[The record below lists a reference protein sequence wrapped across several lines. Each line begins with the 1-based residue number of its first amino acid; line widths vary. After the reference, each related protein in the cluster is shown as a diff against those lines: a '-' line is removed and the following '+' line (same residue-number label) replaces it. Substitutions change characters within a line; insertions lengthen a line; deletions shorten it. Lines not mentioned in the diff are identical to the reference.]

1 MVNNQGPRS
10 ADDGGPLADDRKESF
25 KILFIGDIVAR
36 IGCDATKKV
45 LPQIK
50 KEYEIDFTIAN
61 GEHLSDRVGVKIE
74 NVEEMHKAGIDFFT
88 TGNHVWRKKQ
98 FAEHLEKIQM
108 PVIRPANY
116 PAGAPGEGYRIVDTP
131 KGRLLIINVLGK
143 ENINANLTSPFEK
156 VDQILAEAKGYK
168 YSFVDFHAEMS
179 SEKVA
184 LGRYLD
190 GRVSAVVGTHI
201 HVPTADARVLKGGT
215 AVVTDVGFV
224 GPRESILGVKEEII
238 FDVFLTG
245 LPQTFEVAEGTC
257 VFNSV
262 MIDLDDSGKARS
274 IERVDRIIEM

>member
-1 MVNNQGPRS
+1 M
-10 ADDGGPLADDRKESF
+10 

-50 KEYEIDFTIAN
+50 QEEEIDFTIAN
-61 GEHLSDRVGVKIE
+61 GEHLSDRVGLNRE
-74 NVEEMHKAGIDFFT
+74 SVEEMYQAGIDFFT

-98 FAEHLEKIQM
+98 FAQHLENNVL

-116 PAGAPGEGYRIVDTP
+116 PAGAPGEGYRVVDTP
-131 KGRLLIINVLGK
+131 KGKLLIINILGK
-143 ENINANLTSPFEK
+143 ENINANLMSPFEK
-156 VDQILAEAKGYK
+156 ADQILVEAKDYQ

-201 HVPTADARVLKGGT
+201 HVPTADARVLQKGT

-224 GPRESILGVKEEII
+224 GPRESILGVKDEII
-238 FDVFLTG
+238 FNVFLTG
-245 LPQTFEVAEGTC
+245 LPQTFEIADGDC

-262 MIDLDDSGKARS
+262 VIDIDERGKARS
-274 IERVDRIIEM
+274 IKRVDQIVEM

>member
-1 MVNNQGPRS
+1 M
-10 ADDGGPLADDRKESF
+10 

-50 KEYEIDFTIAN
+50 QEYMVDFTIAN
-61 GEHLSDRVGVKIE
+61 GEHLSDRVGLSRE
-74 NVEEMHKAGIDFFT
+74 SVEEMYRAGIDFFT

-98 FAEHLEKIQM
+98 FAQHLENSDL

-116 PAGAPGEGYRIVDTP
+116 PVGAPGDGYRIIDTP
-131 KGRLLIINVLGK
+131 KGRILIINILGK
-143 ENINANLTSPFEK
+143 ENINANLMSPFEK
-156 VDQILAEAKGYK
+156 VDQILAETKDYQ

-201 HVPTADARVLKGGT
+201 HVPTADARVLRNGT

-224 GPRESILGVKEEII
+224 GPRESILGVREEII
-238 FDVFLTG
+238 FNVFLTG
-245 LPQTFEVAEGTC
+245 LPQTFEVAEGDC

-262 MIDLDDSGKARS
+262 VIDLNDNGKAKS
-274 IERVDRIIEM
+274 INRVDRIVEM

>member
-1 MVNNQGPRS
+1 M
-10 ADDGGPLADDRKESF
+10 

-50 KEYEIDFTIAN
+50 TEYGIDFTIAN
-61 GEHLSDRVGVKIE
+61 GEHLSDRVGL
-74 NVEEMHKAGIDFFT
+74 NVDTVREMQKAGIDFFT

-98 FAEHLEKIQM
+98 FAEHLDNSDV
-108 PVIRPANY
+108 PVLRPANY
-116 PAGAPGEGYRIVDTP
+116 PDSAPGEGYRIIDTP
-131 KGRLLIINVLGK
+131 KGKLLVINLLGR
-143 ENINANLTSPFEK
+143 EGININLASPFTK
-156 VDQILAEAKGYK
+156 IDQILADVKEYD

-184 LGRYLD
+184 FARYLD

-201 HVPTADARVLKGGT
+201 HVPTADARLLAKGT

-224 GPRESILGVKEEII
+224 GPQESVLGVKEEII
-238 FDVFLTG
+238 FDVFMTG
-245 LPQTFEVAEGTC
+245 LPQSFEIAEGDC

-262 MIDLDDSGKARS
+262 VIDIGEDGKARS
-274 IERVDRIIEM
+274 IERVDKTVRM

>member
-1 MVNNQGPRS
+1 M
-10 ADDGGPLADDRKESF
+10 

-36 IGCDATKKV
+36 IGCDAVKKI
-45 LPQIK
+45 LPDLK
-50 KEYEIDFTIAN
+50 SEYQIDFTIAN
-61 GEHLSDRVGVKIE
+61 GEHLSDRVGLKLE
-74 NVEEMHKAGIDFFT
+74 NVEEMHRAGIDFFT

-98 FAEHLEKIQM
+98 FAEHLDKIDM

-116 PAGAPGEGYRIVDTP
+116 PSGAPGGGYRIVDTP
-131 KGRLLIINVLGK
+131 KGRILIINVLGK

-156 VDQILAEAKGYK
+156 VDQILKEAKGYQ

-201 HVPTADARVLKGGT
+201 HVPTADERVLTNGT

-245 LPQTFEVAEGTC
+245 LPQTFEVAEGVC
-257 VFNSV
+257 IFNSV
-262 MIDLDDSGKARS
+262 VIDIGEDGKARS
-274 IERVDRIIEM
+274 IIRVDRVVE

>member
-1 MVNNQGPRS
+1 M
-10 ADDGGPLADDRKESF
+10 

-36 IGCDATKKV
+36 IGCEATKKV

-50 KEYEIDFTIAN
+50 SDYDIDFTIAN
-61 GEHLSDRVGVKIE
+61 GEHLSDRVGLSIE
-74 NVEEMHKAGIDFFT
+74 TVQEMNQAGIDFFT

-98 FAEHLEKIQM
+98 FAEHLDNKI

-116 PAGAPGEGYRIVDTP
+116 PAGAPGEGHRIVETP
-131 KGRLLIINVLGK
+131 KGKLLIVNLLGREGINV
-143 ENINANLTSPFEK
+143 NLDSPFER
-156 VDQILAEAKGYK
+156 VDQILREEKDYK

-184 LGRYLD
+184 FGRYLD

-201 HVPTADARVLKGGT
+201 HVPTADARVLEKGT
-215 AVVTDVGFV
+215 AVVTDVGYV
-224 GPRESILGVKEEII
+224 GPSESVLGVKEEII

-245 LPQTFEVAEGTC
+245 LPQLFEIAEGDC

-262 MIDLDDSGKARS
+262 VIDIDDHGKATS
-274 IERVDRIIEM
+274 IKRVDHFVKM